1 MKHLEIIFFKEIGL
15 LEENSTKFLFI
26 KPDPGLIIL
35 QFGASWFRM
44 VEQYFSLF
52 SIQLRKQSSIL
63 HLINKTSLWRYQKW
77 KSEPK
82 TK

>member
-15 LEENSTKFLFI
+15 FEENSTKFLFI

-44 VEQYFSLF
+44 VEQIFFSVF
-52 SIQLRKQSSIL
+52 HSIK
-63 HLINKTSLWRYQKW
+63 KTIVNFAFN
-77 KSEPK
+77 
-82 TK
+82 